1 MLESPLPAVEGEYW
15 LKLDELIT
23 DADFQQM
30 EVLVDGNGGILGAR
44 AKFRGSA
51 EEWADTRGKQARTR
65 VLRSSWEEMN
75 SPTSCR
81 QHTDGS
87 GFGDMLYTFD
97 LSGNVSSRK
106 AQGVEV
112 MREPDY
118 IRKFEAHVRGCDE
131 CKNASP
137 LPNVVLT
144 RPEAPAKE
152 SR

>member
-1 MLESPLPAVEGEYW
+1 M
-15 LKLDELIT
+15 KLIKDIENAFDDVVRAL
-23 DADFQQM
+23 
-30 EVLVDGNGGILGAR
+30 GG
-44 AKFRGSA
+44 
-51 EEWADTRGKQARTR
+51 
-65 VLRSSWEEMN
+65 
-75 SPTSCR
+75 
-81 QHTDGS
+81 
-87 GFGDMLYTFD
+87 
-97 LSGNVSSRK
+97 SR
-106 AQGVEV
+106 VEV